1 MEKVWLNNV
10 VLNAG
15 IPQGSVLGPLLFIIY
30 YNNICEFNFKG
41 EIFCFADDTVLLYS
55 GRNWSEVLKL
65 VESELK
71 VLKTLLNSNFLKLNA
86 SKTVG
91 SLKIHNVN
99 CPETGCYCDDIK
111 FSQNCKYL
119 GVTFDDKLTF
129 VEHVKILCKRLR
141 SLYYKFYK
149 LRCILDSKT
158 LKNVYFALVQSIIN
172 YGISIWGGTHKY
184 IMNYLQ
190 ITQNKII
197 KIMLSKPQ
205 LYVNESIYNDFNVL
219 KINQLHQ

>member
-1 MEKVWLNNV
+1 M
-10 VLNAG
+10 
-15 IPQGSVLGPLLFIIY
+15 
-30 YNNICEFNFKG
+30 
-41 EIFCFADDTVLLYS
+41 
-55 GRNWSEVLKL
+55 

-86 SKTVG
+86 SKTVLFHFKNKVKKDFYEVG

-119 GVTFDDKLTF
+119 GGTFDDKLTF